1 VTPRHRLQR
10 HRFLIA
16 GAGLGAVLLGFDLW
30 LASAV
35 APPHVALPD
44 FYVYHLAARIGLAH
58 GWASI
63 YDPSLFQPAVTPVVG
78 RYLPYLNPPLLA
90 WLVTPLTVVPYAVAA
105 VLWLTLLAACLGVTC
120 WLVAPGGVTVRLAQL
135 IGATALLPVF
145 IGFEFGQASLLVVVV
160 VAIAW
165 WLIRRD
171 RLLAAGLVLA
181 LLALKPQVAVLV
193 PFALLLAGYRRVFV
207 GWIVATVPLAVVSWL
222 AVGPAGLKGVKAS
235 LQLAQGLGGPLQ
247 ISIWHV
253 VPIAMLAAAAALLA
267 LMVTLVIAYRNR
279 GRGPEM
285 PIAAGL
291 VGTVLV
297 SPYVNYYDL
306 AALVLA
312 AWLVLRTQPRG
323 WQRALIPA
331 LYLPVYLAPLWAW
344 PAVLAEAVWLL
355 ALAQRGKVQ
364 RVGEPVKSDSVRPKA
379 QTGRTRKQAFDG
391 WVKNSSG

>member
-1 VTPRHRLQR
+1 MTRLQQLGRHRL
-10 HRFLIA
+10 LLA
-16 GAGLGAVLLGFDLW
+16 GGGIGAILLGFDLW

-90 WLVTPLTVVPYAVAA
+90 WLVAPLTALPYAVAVA
-105 VLWLTLLAACLGVTC
+105 IWLGVLGGCLGLTC
-120 WLVAPGGVTVRLAQL
+120 WLAAPGGLRARLAQL
-135 IGATALLPVF
+135 IGAIAILPVF
-145 IGFEFGQASLLVVVV
+145 IGLEFGQASLLVVAV

-171 RLLAAGLVLA
+171 RPMAAGMVLA

-207 GWIVATVPLAVVSWL
+207 GWIVATVPLVIVSWL
-222 AVGPAGLKGVKAS
+222 AVGTAGLSGIEAS
-235 LQLAQGLGGPLQ
+235 LRLAQGLGGPLQ
-247 ISIWHV
+247 ISIWHAI
-253 VPIAMLAAAAALLA
+253 PIPVLAAPVALLV
-267 LMVTLVIAYRNR
+267 LTLSMLIAYRNR
-279 GRGPEM
+279 GSGPEM

-291 VGTVLV
+291 IGTVLV

-306 AALVLA
+306 AALLLA

-323 WQRALIPA
+323 WQLAIILA

-344 PAVLAEAVWLL
+344 PAVLAEAIWLV
-355 ALAQRGKVQ
+355 ALAQRGKIQ
-364 RVGEPVKSDSVRPKA
+364 RVGEPVKSDSVRPNA

-391 WVKNSSG
+391 WLKNSSG